1 MLQDFLSQYLVFC
14 RFHRQFARS
23 QEVFKKLIVQRFSIS
38 NRIYEYFLAAHF
50 CSDSISLVRN
60 STSGT
65 WSSTST
71 CSCTSELATVL
82 ELMTCAVIFQTKCDH
97 NGHHICKKKER
108 STSFRSCQML
118 YGLPDIH
125 IYSKI

>member
-1 MLQDFLSQYLVFC
+1 MNVSRFSMLQDFLSQYLVFC

-50 CSDSISLVRN
+50 CSDSISLARN

-82 ELMTCAVIFQTKCDH
+82 ELMTCAVIFQTKCDD
-97 NGHHICKKKER
+97 ICKKIIN
-108 STSFRSCQML
+108 L
-118 YGLPDIH
+118 NIH
-125 IYSKI
+125 SEAARCYMGYLIYI